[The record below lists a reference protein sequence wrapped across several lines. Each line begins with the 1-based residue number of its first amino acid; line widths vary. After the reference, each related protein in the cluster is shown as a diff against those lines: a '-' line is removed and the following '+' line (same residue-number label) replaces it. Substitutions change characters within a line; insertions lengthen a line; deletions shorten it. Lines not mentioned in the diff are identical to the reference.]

1 MDTSLGGI
9 DIPALSMAMSQWNIG
24 NEIGTAMLSKSL
36 DTAEGLGDGMV
47 KMMERSVAPEVGG
60 NIDVNV

>member
-1 MDTSLGGI
+1 MDTNYGGI
-9 DIPALSMAMSQWNIG
+9 DIPALSMSMSQWNIG

-36 DTAEGLGDGMV
+36 DTAEDIGDGMV
-47 KMMERSVAPEVGG
+47 KMMEKSVTPELGG